1 MADLSAPASW
11 VTPAELYQWADE
23 AAARLA
29 YAAGLF
35 VTWDTSVAIQAGTAV
50 YELPAAHV
58 FTLYAMAGAQPL
70 RITRVAD
77 LWALD
82 ARWPTTTGD
91 PQRCSFDAGR
101 VGTVTIYPSPAS
113 GGTLG
118 QVCQE
123 TPATIQA
130 GASAVALPTVLQDY
144 FSYAM
149 LAAARGKESEARM
162 EEMARH
168 FGERL
173 RLYEQVIAQLW
184 GPGQ

>member
-1 MADLSAPASW
+1 MATAKEWQACGMARFAAPAAGSRGYA
-11 VTPAELYQWADE
+11 TIDTCRE
-23 AAARLA
+23 
-29 YAAGLF
+29 AAGLP
-35 VTWDTSVAIQAGTAV
+35 VHAV
-50 YELPAAHV
+50 YELPAARV

-130 GASAVALPTVLQDY
+130 GASAVALPTVVQDY